1 LHLKETDVKTYSAKQ
16 SDVQQ
21 DWYVIDA
28 TGKTLGHLAVHI
40 AHMLRG
46 KHKPIYTPHVD
57 TGDFIVVTNAEKIHL
72 SGLKREKKL
81 YYRHSG
87 YPGGIKSVT
96 ADTLFRKKP
105 ADVLHNAV
113 RGMLPKN
120 SLGRQMLK
128 KLKIYIG
135 GTHPHQAQQPITLE
149 VKGQ

>member
-1 LHLKETDVKTYSAKQ
+1 MTVKTFSAKQ
-16 SDVQQ
+16 NDVQQ
-21 DWYVIDA
+21 DWYLIDA
-28 TGKTLGHLAVHI
+28 TGQTLGHLAVRI

-46 KHKPIYTPHVD
+46 KHKPTFTPHVD

-72 SGLKREKKL
+72 SGPKRECKR

-96 ADTLFRKKP
+96 ADTLLRTKP

-128 KLKIYIG
+128 KLKIYVG
-135 GTHPHQAQQPITLE
+135 GAHPHEAQQPKTLDL
-149 VKGQ
+149 KGV